1 MVAAAAAA
9 AAAGL
14 DPLAA
19 PLELPGLGETHRGV
33 GYPDPLGLPL
43 GYPLGLPLGYPIL
56 AALVMM
62 GAAAYA
68 MPPL

>member
-43 GYPLGLPLGYPIL
+43 GYPIL
-56 AALVMM
+56 AALLMM